1 MSMIGGENQN
11 GMNPMPGLHW
21 DGNDGRSIPSNG
33 SGDWF
38 QYKYFFFEKLNSL
51 DKKVDDIE
59 KVVEEIKVS
68 FIKLQTKIMVVS
80 ALSGVISAA
89 LITAVFTSLA
99 DKFIK

>member
-1 MSMIGGENQN
+1 MKRRIIEPNLLLSVDKVENNKDNVGELFCRNTEN
-11 GMNPMPGLHW
+11 
-21 DGNDGRSIPSNG
+21 
-33 SGDWF
+33 
-38 QYKYFFFEKLNSL
+38 
-51 DKKVDDIE
+51 
-59 KVVEEIKVS
+59 EEIKVS